1 MNYDS
6 YVIGDGH
13 TDERLK
19 LKLWEENGLKDSVT
33 GARFANAPQ
42 CCQHTSCDK
51 CEICYKIVLSWHD
64 AWMSFTSSDNSR
76 GNAYLIL
83 LYNNYQKN
91 PSWSYP
97 SKCCRSVSKSRP
109 HDTYQGMF
117 WHVYTDHGMEQEDY
131 MEKYEIA
138 KHGTHKCRN
147 CKNSVSQKLQSL
159 QWHFEK
165 FECGQSNMSLEEY
178 YQKFKVRIQHLQMRR
193 WNANAMNA
201 MLKYQCKYRCRIC
214 KDLLVT

>member
-109 HDTYQGMF
+109 HETYQGMF
-117 WHVYTDHGMEQEDY
+117 WHVYTDHGMNGARRLHGEVWDCQTWYTQMQE
-131 MEKYEIA
+131 
-138 KHGTHKCRN
+138 
-147 CKNSVSQKLQSL
+147 L
-159 QWHFEK
+159 
-165 FECGQSNMSLEEY
+165 
-178 YQKFKVRIQHLQMRR
+178 QKFCVSKASIITMALWKVWMWPIKHVTGRILSKIQSPHSTSSDE
-193 WNANAMNA
+193 A
-201 MLKYQCKYRCRIC
+201 LKCKCNECNVEISMQIQVQN
-214 KDLLVT
+214 L